1 MNFQK
6 ELTFKKKIKYK
17 SLCQFPNLKKRKKK
31 HNTIKL
37 KIIKINK
44 EFPENGPT
52 TTLHDLSHVIS

>member
-1 MNFQK
+1 MSISQ
-6 ELTFKKKIKYK
+6 FKKK
-17 SLCQFPNLKKRKKK
+17 KKK